1 MNANAK
7 TGNEIHTCGRMTAVG
22 VDAWWGT
29 VGNDDDDIWR
39 PCTAATFEGS
49 NGRPW
54 FAAEAT
60 WCDEGLGSKDAVLH
74 ARTHTHTQLD
84 TRGRPTYSLTTWFWP
99 SSKKGIKRSIL
110 VFCITKPLCVLA
122 PRGIWGK
129 NWIGGLCWIVSE
141 LHSWAIVAPVK
152 ETAQST
158 ILTHTTCAP
167 EETQTVGD
175 SAAVRRVQGRYCSLE
190 IMLPT
195 FTYLLIPILGRLAG
209 GQTFPS
215 WMELPPSPLTLPTT
229 QPCD

>member
-74 ARTHTHTQLD
+74 ARTHTQGD
-84 TRGRPTYSLTTWFWP
+84 DPRSLTTWFWP
-99 SSKKGIKRSIL
+99 SSKKEIKRSIL
-110 VFCITKPLCVLA
+110 VSILVFGMTKPLCVLA
-122 PRGIWGK
+122 PREIWGK
-129 NWIGGLCWIVSE
+129 NWIGGLCWIVSV
-141 LHSWAIVAPVK
+141 LHSWAIVAPV
-152 ETAQST
+152 EGGG
-158 ILTHTTCAP
+158 
-167 EETQTVGD
+167 TVYHINTYDVCSRGD
-175 SAAVRRVQGRYCSLE
+175 PDG
-190 IMLPT
+190 
-195 FTYLLIPILGRLAG
+195 G
-209 GQTFPS
+209 GQRGSASSSTS
-215 WMELPPSPLTLPTT
+215 
-229 QPCD
+229 